1 MVNRRLA
8 VLVLLAAVIMA
19 AAPFAFADDSSANT
33 PADAE
38 DIHIH
43 SFSDGGTVAAGK
55 SITMDLVLFNRSA
68 DYTYSYEVD
77 FTLSNGKNISV
88 SADKAAGSLDAGKSV
103 TVAVTVDVASSA
115 VSGTRTL
122 TADVTVRN
130 VNLDTAPATAAMDF
144 SIKINT
150 NYSSEGYYN
159 KILGIFESP
168 LDDAWIT
175 GLVNLAIWVGI
186 AFGLDILLVSILLH
200 AEKKEGKQDFHNDA
214 KSAGWFFFILILM
227 IGIPQSVRVSG
238 MDETLIAR
246 ISDFINVLLC
256 IDISYLV
263 WKIYKIV
270 AYNLIVKKDKD
281 NRIDD
286 SLYPLIKM
294 IGKIVISVAAVSYIL
309 AIYGMDLGTIITS
322 AGLVTLG
329 ISLGAQSTLNQFFCG
344 LVLLVT
350 RPFRIGDKVRLG
362 NSTEV
367 LIVRK
372 IGVMETEFKVWLNEE
387 VQHIPNSTVMGSSII
402 NITKE
407 DKCYKVVDYID
418 VDYSA
423 DIDKVRGII
432 MPILTSHPK
441 IVNDGSKSV
450 PDFRVSSL
458 ESSSIRIR
466 ISYIVFDH
474 EQWHAVS
481 CQVKEMIYKRFAA
494 EGIRIPHN
502 IIDVHTE

>member
-8 VLVLLAAVIMA
+8 VLVLLAAVIMT

-33 PADAE
+33 PVDAE

-43 SFSDGGTVAAGK
+43 SFSDGGSVAAGK
-55 SITMDLVLFNRSA
+55 SISVDLVLFNRSA
-68 DYTYSYEVD
+68 DYTYSYEVV
-77 FTLSNGKNISV
+77 FTLSNGKNV
-88 SADKAAGSLDAGKSV
+88 SIATDKAAGSLDAGKSV
-103 TVAVTVDVASSA
+103 TVTATADVASSA

-122 TADVTVRN
+122 TADITVRN
-130 VNLDTAPATAAMDF
+130 VNLDTDPATASMAF
-144 SIKINT
+144 SIKITT

-159 KILGIFESP
+159 KILGVFESP
-168 LDDAWIT
+168 LDDAWAT
-175 GLVNLAIWVGI
+175 GIVNLAIWVGI
-186 AFGLDILLVSILLH
+186 AFGMDILLVSILLR
-200 AEKKEGKQDFHNDA
+200 AEKKEGKQDFHKDA

-227 IGIPQSVRVSG
+227 IGIPQSIRVSG
-238 MDETLIAR
+238 MDETLIAK

-286 SLYPLIKM
+286 SLYPLVKM
-294 IGKIVISVAAVSYIL
+294 VGKIVICVAAVSYIL

-387 VQHIPNSTVMGSSII
+387 VQHIPNSTVMGSNIV
-402 NITKE
+402 NITKN
-407 DKCYKVVDYID
+407 DKTYKVVDYID
-418 VDYSA
+418 IDYNA
-423 DIDKVRGII
+423 DIDKAREII
-432 MPILTSHPK
+432 MSILTSHPK
-441 IVNDGSKSV
+441 IVNDGSKSR
-450 PDFRVSSL
+450 PDFRLSSMEDSSL
-458 ESSSIRIR
+458 RIR
-466 ISYIVFDH
+466 IAYIVYDH
-474 EQWHAVS
+474 EVWHEVS
-481 CQVKEMIYKRFAA
+481 CEVKEAIYKKFRV
-494 EGIRIPHN
+494 EGIKIPHN
-502 IIDVHTE
+502 IVDVHME